1 MFQSAP
7 EGGRERKREGR
18 RRGRERRGEKK
29 EKKGENSHR
38 IYPSV
43 EQTANL
49 TIGEVAFES
58 QQLLGT
64 KRRRK
69 EEKRREKKKEKRE
82 GGRGKEEGGGPT
94 SLQKF
99 RGLRPRTPHFSWGA
113 APPRPP
119 LPWPFWSE
127 SLQNRLF
134 EPKMITP
141 IVGPG

>member
-1 MFQSAP
+1 MRAG
-7 EGGRERKREGR
+7 ERGKGREEKGKGKKGGEKREKG
-18 RRGRERRGEKK
+18 GEF
-29 EKKGENSHR
+29 SPDL
-38 IYPSV
+38 PSV

-58 QQLLGT
+58 QQLSGT

-99 RGLRPRTPHFSWGA
+99 RGLRPRTPHF
-113 APPRPP
+113 
-119 LPWPFWSE
+119 LE
-127 SLQNRLF
+127 
-134 EPKMITP
+134 
-141 IVGPG
+141 